1 MSSTYSEKI
10 ILKQLRLLSYKWIIL
25 SLMNEQ
31 NEELAQEMLR
41 RIDKEFERLKQ
52 LYQRWNPLYGTEAG
66 T

>member
-10 ILKQLRLLSYKWIIL
+10 ILKQLRLLSDKWIIL